1 MRIAHVITGLSDGGA
16 EGVLYRLCV
25 SDLENSHSVI
35 SLTDRGKYGDLLKA
49 ADIEVVCLGTTGVL
63 SALGSLFKLCGLLR
77 ERRPD
82 VVHTWMYHADFLGGI
97 AARLAGLG
105 AIVWGIRQSNLR
117 LGQSKLSTIILTRV
131 LSLLSY
137 VVPRR
142 IVCCAAGA
150 MEVHAAIG
158 YQRRKLEVLHNGIDT
173 ERFIPNA
180 QKRDE
185 VRTALRIDP
194 QVVALGMVARFD
206 RQKDHRGLLRAL
218 GEVVAN
224 GHAFTCVL
232 AGQGIDRDNDALM
245 GWLAEFGLQ
254 ERVVLVGQEY
264 DIAELMNAL
273 DLHILSSAY
282 GEGFPNVVGEAMACG
297 VPCIATTVGDA
308 AVIIGDTGW
317 VVPPSDPDS
326 LAASLQTILT
336 DVSDPLR
343 HAGQAARDRI
353 ITEFSLEKMVE
364 AHRLLYRDLAGR

>member
-25 SDLENSHSVI
+25 SDPENSHSVI

-49 ADIEVVCLGTTGVL
+49 ADIEVVCLGTTSLL
-63 SALGSLFKLCGLLR
+63 SALGNLFKLRGLLR
-77 ERRPD
+77 DSRPD

-142 IVCCAAGA
+142 IVCCAVGA

-158 YQRRKLEVLHNGIDT
+158 YQRRKLEVLRNGIDT

-185 VRTALRIDP
+185 VRTALCIDP

-206 RQKDHRGLLRAL
+206 HQKDHHGFLRAL
-218 GEVVAN
+218 GEVAEN
-224 GHAFTCVL
+224 GHTFTCVL
-232 AGQGIDRDNDALM
+232 AGQGIDRNNDVLM
-245 GWLAEFGLQ
+245 GWLAEFGLE

-282 GEGFPNVVGEAMACG
+282 GEGFPNVIGEAMACG

-326 LAASLQTILT
+326 LAASLQAILT
-336 DVSDPLR
+336 DASGSLR
-343 HAGQAARDRI
+343 HARQAARDRI

-364 AHRLLYRDLAGR
+364 AHRLLYSDLVGR